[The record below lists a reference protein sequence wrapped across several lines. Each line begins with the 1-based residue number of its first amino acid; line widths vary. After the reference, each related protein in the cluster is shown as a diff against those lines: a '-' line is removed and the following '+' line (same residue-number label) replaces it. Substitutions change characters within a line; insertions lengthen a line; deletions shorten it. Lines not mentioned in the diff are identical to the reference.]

1 MRRRATLGAAAAAA
15 GLALAAAG
23 CGGGSSGPET
33 DGATAD
39 AKAAAE
45 TVLAFLAADT
55 ATTVRRVECG
65 AIDFALTYR
74 CAVARER
81 AEGADGPEAPAGLVC
96 AVRPLG
102 DAAVAPEPYCI
113 TEPELVAED
122 ERRAGLVERA
132 LARLNGPG
140 GSAGTGRLP
149 VEVAR
154 LKSLG
159 FTIGCSVGFRTVRAG
174 AAQSDDVM
182 VTLLAVQ
189 TESGR
194 SLWAALTAPA
204 DEAAAVALK
213 RGVDPRERP
222 TVNPVS
228 QCEIDAAGRAALGG
242 DARSAALLP
251 SA

>member
-1 MRRRATLGAAAAAA
+1 MA

-45 TVLAFLAADT
+45 TVLSFLAADT

-74 CAVARER
+74 CSVARER
-81 AEGADGPEAPAGLVC
+81 AEGAAGPEAPAGLVC

-102 DAAVAPEPYCI
+102 DAAVQPEPFCI
-113 TEPELVAED
+113 PEPELVAEE
-122 ERRAGLVERA
+122 ERRSRLVEQA
-132 LARLNGPG
+132 LAQLNGPG
-140 GSAGTGRLP
+140 GAAGSGRLP
-149 VEVAR
+149 LEVAR
-154 LKSLG
+154 LQELG
-159 FTIGCSVGFRTVRAG
+159 FTVGCSLGFRTVRGG
-174 AAQSDDVM
+174 AAQTDDVV

-189 TESGR
+189 TQSGR

-204 DEAAAVALK
+204 GGTAAVALK

-222 TVNPVS
+222 AVNPVS
-228 QCEIDAAGRAALGG
+228 QCELDAAGRASLGG

-251 SA
+251 TA